1 MKKDDIEE
9 IIEIFFR
16 DELKLDIRDRNQNL
30 IGEGVVDSFNMLEL
44 ILFVENFCE
53 ISIELEDLDLD
64 LFNSVISIAEKIQE
78 WKSR

>member
-78 WKSR
+78 RKSR